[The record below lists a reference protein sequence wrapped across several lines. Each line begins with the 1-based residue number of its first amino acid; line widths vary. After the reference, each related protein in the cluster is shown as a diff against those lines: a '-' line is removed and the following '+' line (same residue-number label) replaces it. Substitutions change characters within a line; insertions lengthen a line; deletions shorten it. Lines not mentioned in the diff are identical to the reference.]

1 MADPWQ
7 GSRTMGVL
15 IVGTLFGAATAGIWA
30 NTDADLRLQNLSN
43 RLYSAANHEA
53 YYPNDDS
60 FYAHGFVLVGIA
72 IQVAVVIAAL
82 GLLASLADSIVSR
95 RRTYAALV
103 ATGIPRS
110 VLARTVVWQTF
121 VVALPAILIAAAAG
135 ELLPRLLMGTS
146 MNQDSQEVSPGVSIP
161 ALHVSVDVPWPQLGL
176 VVGGSLVA
184 IAITVGIGLLFLK
197 PSTSIEE
204 LRTA

>member
-1 MADPWQ
+1 
-7 GSRTMGVL
+7 
-15 IVGTLFGAATAGIWA
+15 
-30 NTDADLRLQNLSN
+30 
-43 RLYSAANHEA
+43 
-53 YYPNDDS
+53 
-60 FYAHGFVLVGIA
+60 
-72 IQVAVVIAAL
+72 VIAAL